1 MTISLNRL
9 TKPGDVFEW
18 LNTMWQ
24 NVTSLSCVL
33 RPVITEL
40 YVWFC
45 LWIFTHTEAQRL
57 NRRSSADPCING
69 LVLSNCPREDQA
81 CSEEEI
87 HTHRKNPTFFFQ
99 ASYLSVIFD
108 ICSIS
113 WGSNTSSTSTT
124 AGVPS
129 EHPQQLLNNYSQ
141 LLLRKIWYLVL
152 GNILCCIVVGANKAI
167 FTHWLAVFQLRGDTG
182 VRWFCGGR
190 CRHIPSP

>member
-33 RPVITEL
+33 RPVIAEL

-57 NRRSSADPCING
+57 NRRSSADPCINR

-87 HTHRKNPTFFFQ
+87 HTHRTKSHFFFKPVT
-99 ASYLSVIFD
+99 YPL
-108 ICSIS
+108 
-113 WGSNTSSTSTT
+113 SSTS
-124 AGVPS
+124 AASVQDQILQAPPLPLVFLPNI
-129 EHPQQLLNNYSQ
+129 HNNYWTT
-141 LLLRKIWYLVL
+141 IPNYLYVKSD
-152 GNILCCIVVGANKAI
+152 I
-167 FTHWLAVFQLRGDTG
+167 
-182 VRWFCGGR
+182 
-190 CRHIPSP
+190 